1 MERLVFGYGTDKR
14 ATASEVVRLPPDAG
28 SDSRVVRNPRHDVAS
43 ALPKAATAAEDR
55 SDWAYL
61 GLMIFT
67 AVLFC
72 RPQDLIT
79 PLRVL
84 PMAEIAALFAL
95 AAMIGGRLGRGLPLS
110 RTTPELLGVLAFA
123 LFILAA
129 APFSV
134 WIGGAIHTF
143 TDLYSKVVLI
153 FVLMVNTLTSPR
165 RIEQFTWLIVIASGY
180 IAGRTVF
187 DYARG
192 INLIENGRVQGAIGG
207 MFKNPND
214 LALNMVAVLPLA
226 GAFVF
231 RPISPMRRGVAALAA
246 MLMLFTVVATQSRAG
261 TVGLVVMVLVLAAS
275 VVKRRPGVVFAG
287 VLAAML
293 ALPLLPSSYWE
304 RMASI
309 TDKKLDQTGSRE
321 ARSILLRE
329 SYDAFL
335 AHPLTGVG
343 AGQFQN
349 YNPEGRQEPWRESHN
364 VVLQVAAELGIGG
377 LIVFGFLLARGLY
390 APLQTRRLLR
400 RIDGRPG
407 HQRTG
412 AAPALDPGERELLI
426 THAEMLSA
434 ALAGWF
440 VCALFASVAYHWT
453 FYYLLALAIVPREY
467 LRARMGE
474 TRRQPRAVAARTHA
488 AMGLSA

>member
-1 MERLVFGYGTDKR
+1 MERLSFGYGTR
-14 ATASEVVRLPPDAG
+14 TTQSEVTPLNADAG
-28 SDSRVVRNPRHDVAS
+28 RVR
-43 ALPKAATAAEDR
+43 AATADAADRGAAVLPKSPAEDR
-55 SDWAYL
+55 RDWSYL

-67 AVLFC
+67 GVLFC

-84 PMAEIAALFAL
+84 PMAEIAALLAL
-95 AAMIGGRLGRGLPLS
+95 AAMISGRLGRGLPLS
-110 RTTPELLGVLAFA
+110 KTTPELLGVLAFA
-123 LFILAA
+123 RCILAA

-134 WIGGAIHTF
+134 WMGGAIHTF

-226 GAFVF
+226 GVFVF
-231 RPISPMRRGVAALAA
+231 RPISPIRRGVAALAA
-246 MLMLFTVVATQSRAG
+246 MLMLLTVVATQSRAG
-261 TVGLVVMVLVLAAS
+261 TVGLIAMVLVLAAS
-275 VVKRRPGVVFAG
+275 VVKRRPGVIFAG

-309 TDKKLDQTGSRE
+309 TDKDLDQTGSRE

-349 YNPEGRQEPWRESHN
+349 YNPEGRQEPWREAHN
-364 VVLQVAAELGIGG
+364 VVLQVAAELGVGG
-377 LIVFGFLLARGLY
+377 LMIFGFLLARGVSG
-390 APLQTRRLLR
+390 PIQTRRLLR
-400 RIDGRPG
+400 RLDTGEGR
-407 HQRTG
+407 QRKHI
-412 AAPALDPGERELLI
+412 AVPALDPHEREFFT

-467 LRARMGE
+467 LRARIGE
-474 TRRQPRAVAARTHA
+474 ARRQPRAVAARTHA